1 MGTWADLALRE
12 IVILVLLMALG
23 AGPSALLR
31 GTQAGSRIALAPGF
45 GLALGAVVLVSVGD
59 VTSLRTATFAAV
71 LPMIVISLALFGAI
85 ERHRHRTGGIDLR
98 VAPAL
103 KVGLLVVVVASTLS
117 YPLAHRGSLGP
128 VAYRVADASGYAAL
142 TDRLESH
149 SISDRSGG
157 APWDLTSEYGNQEAR
172 GTGWLGTSA
181 LAASADPLFGWRGS
195 DTQSSW
201 MIALVIIISLGSF
214 AAVQELTASRTW
226 AAVVAG
232 LLMAGPF
239 TYQLFVD
246 GSQGAL
252 SLMCL
257 IPPLAVLGS
266 RIISQPRAA
275 DIVLAGLLLAAGP
288 TLYQPGA
295 PALAV
300 WIVAVLAVIATAA
313 ALQGRLSRDVAW
325 RAAKIVAVVAVL
337 GVAFA
342 PIAFGRAID
351 FYGNYL
357 DHQFDNAGI
366 PYKLPLGVIPSW
378 LLQSRGLYDI
388 NGDPTAAS
396 SLFKFVLTVLAPT
409 IFVAVAIFGILR
421 YRATLVVALVVPTA
435 VFLAFFAY
443 LRIGTTTYPVDRNL
457 LIAAVAGAILLS
469 VGLAALT
476 ATGRTALRVAAVGTA
491 VLALAFAGRNSY
503 IMASRVLEA
512 GQIVPASVRDSL
524 SHLRG
529 RDGTLYLEGLGAESP
544 SSTLQMPAIYHLV
557 NEATPNRLA
566 VDLTNNDHYGPAYLG
581 GPLAGG
587 ASTFDPAYRWVLTVI
602 PSIRTNRETVARVGN
617 VAIQQRS
624 QPLDVTV
631 GSGIATDP
639 PSRDPDGNAW
649 VEGQLKL
656 FLTGAGTGPAWIRL
670 RLEGRPVRVVGPPG
684 ARVVAR
690 HAASTTICVPAPGTG
705 PVRQSLVSLGFEPAP
720 QPTDAPSAYALP
732 HANHSLRLAGMWGL
746 RRCPGSGA

>member
-12 IVILVLLMALG
+12 IGILALLMALG

-31 GTQAGSRIALAPGF
+31 GTQAGSRIALAPGI

-59 VTSLRTATFAAV
+59 VTSLETAAFAVV
-71 LPMIVISLALFGAI
+71 LPLVVISLAVFGAV

-98 VAPAL
+98 VGPAL
-103 KVGLLVVVVASTLS
+103 KIGLVVVVVASTLS
-117 YPLAHRGSLGP
+117 YPLAHRDSLGP
-128 VAYRVADASGYAAL
+128 VGYRVFDASGYAAL

-149 SISDRSGG
+149 SISDRSVD
-157 APWDLTSEYGNQEAR
+157 APWDLTSQFGNWEAA

-181 LAASADPLFGWRGS
+181 LAASADSLFGWRGS

-201 MIALVIIISLGSF
+201 MIALVIVISLGSF
-214 AAVQELTASRTW
+214 AAVQELTTSRTW

-266 RIISQPRAA
+266 RIIRQPRAA
-275 DIVLAGLLLAAGP
+275 DIVLTGLLLAAGP
-288 TLYQPGA
+288 SLYQPGA
-295 PALAV
+295 AALAV
-300 WIVAVLAVIATAA
+300 WAVLVVAVIAAVA
-313 ALQGRLSRDVAW
+313 ALRGRLSRDVAW
-325 RAAKIVAVVAVL
+325 RAAKIVAVVAILAIV
-337 GVAFA
+337 FA

-357 DHQFDNAGI
+357 GHQFDNAGI
-366 PYKLPLGVIPSW
+366 PYKLPVGVIPSW

-396 SLFKFVLTVLAPT
+396 SLLKLILTVLAPT
-409 IFVAVAIFGILR
+409 VFVAVAILGILR
-421 YRATLVVALVVPTA
+421 YRAALVVALVVPTA
-435 VFLAFFAY
+435 ISLALLAH
-443 LRIGTTTYPVDRNL
+443 LRVGTTTYPVDRNL
-457 LIAAVAGAILLS
+457 LIVAVAGAILLS

-476 ATGRTALRVAAVGTA
+476 ATGRTALRVAAVVTA
-491 VLALAFAGRNSY
+491 VLALVFAGRNSY
-503 IMASRVLEA
+503 IMASRVLES

-529 RDGTLYLEGLGAESP
+529 RDGTLYLEGLGAGSP

-566 VDLTNNDHYGPAYLG
+566 IDVTDNDYYGPAYLG
-581 GPLAGG
+581 GPPVAGP
-587 ASTFDPAYRWVLTVI
+587 STFDPAYRWVLTVI
-602 PSIRTNRETVARVGN
+602 PSISTNRETLARIGN
-617 VAIQQRS
+617 VAIQQRT
-624 QPLDVTV
+624 QPLDATV

-639 PSRDPDGNAW
+639 PSRDPDGKAW

-656 FLTGAGTGPAWIRL
+656 FLTGATTGPAWIRL
-670 RLEGRPVRVVGPPG
+670 NLEGRPVRVVGPPG
-684 ARVVAR
+684 SRVVAR
-690 HAASTTICVPAPGTG
+690 HAATTTICVPARGTG
-705 PVRQSLVSLGFEPAP
+705 PMRETLVSLGFEPAA

-732 HANHSLRLAGMWGL
+732 DANHSLRLAGMWGV
-746 RRCPGSGA
+746 RRCPGA